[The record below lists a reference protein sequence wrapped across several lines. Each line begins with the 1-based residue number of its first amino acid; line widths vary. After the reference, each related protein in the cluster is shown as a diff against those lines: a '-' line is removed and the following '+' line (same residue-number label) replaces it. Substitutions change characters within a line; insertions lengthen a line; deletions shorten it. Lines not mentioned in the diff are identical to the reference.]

1 MNNFN
6 YNITLPLQMLDILI
20 ENKHLISQTYAIE
33 TSYSE
38 KDIELLWSDLETY
51 LTNFNKAF
59 ENKQKMWNLEKTMYQ
74 CFEQNS
80 LYIRKNH
87 GKVLI
92 CLPYNAVIPLLPI
105 FLISFCVF
113 KNSVILSPSRK
124 TLETTKLIL
133 NLFKELFQQNQ
144 FNVEL
149 FEKGGQK
156 AIEDFV
162 LTRKVDLLFFQ
173 GSSKSRNEIYSKCIG
188 SGVELIYEGEGNQ
201 ITIIDNL
208 TTLET
213 IKPWL
218 SFCNGKLC
226 TTPKILFINS
236 NLFQDF
242 YDSIQEDKTD
252 YQFIVLNENTDINNI
267 SDKTI
272 LFSSYNK
279 IEEIVSYLQRNY
291 DFGLQVSIFTKT
303 PETII
308 ENLSQ
313 NLNISRVTVN
323 MNPTFQNSLLP
334 WGGYKKSGY
343 SRVCDFF
350 DKATKTIIIENA

>member
-6 YNITLPLQMLDILI
+6 YNIALPLQMLNLLN
-20 ENKHLISQTYAIE
+20 ENKHLIIQTYAKE
-33 TSYSE
+33 TLYSE
-38 KDIELLWSDLETY
+38 KDIELLWLDLETY

-59 ENKQKMWNLEKTMYQ
+59 DNKQKMWDLEKTMYQ
-74 CFEQNS
+74 CFEENS
-80 LYIRKNH
+80 LYIRKKH

-105 FLISFCVF
+105 FLISFCMF
-113 KNSVILSPSRK
+113 GNNVILSPSRR
-124 TLETTKLIL
+124 TLETAKLIL
-133 NLFKELFQQNQ
+133 NLLKELFQQNQ

-149 FEKGGQK
+149 FEIGGQK
-156 AIEDFV
+156 AIENFV

-173 GSSKSRNEIYSKCIG
+173 GSSKNRNEIYSKCIG

-208 TTLET
+208 TALET

-236 NLFQDF
+236 SLFQDF
-242 YDSIQEDKTD
+242 HNSIKADKTD
-252 YQFIVLNENTDINNI
+252 YHFVMLNENTDINEI
-267 SDKTI
+267 TDKTI
-272 LFSSYNK
+272 LYNSYN
-279 IEEIVSYLQRNY
+279 EIDKVVSYLQSNY
-291 DFGLQVSIFTKT
+291 DFGLQVSVFSENPK
-303 PETII
+303 PII
-308 ENLSQ
+308 EKLSN
-313 NLNISRVTVN
+313 NLNISRITVN

-343 SRVCDFF
+343 SRVCDFL
-350 DKATKTIIIENA
+350 DKATKTIIVENA